1 MQETQEMQVRS
12 LDQEDPQV
20 EGMATHSSVLAWW
33 ILLTEEPG
41 GVAKSMGLQR
51 VRHDWSDLVHM
62 HTPCY
67 KEELEGSS
75 HLRMSFPNWG
85 EKKQK
90 KKKKKEGRWFKCGF

>member
-1 MQETQEMQVRS
+1 
-12 LDQEDPQV
+12 
-20 EGMATHSSVLAWW
+20 
-33 ILLTEEPG
+33 
-41 GVAKSMGLQR
+41 
-51 VRHDWSDLVHM
+51 M

-90 KKKKKEGRWFKCGF
+90 KKKKKKKDDDSSVDFNKSF